1 MESQIISDNG
11 PPFQSHEFHRYRS
24 TPHSTTKI
32 LPAQLFYNREIRGK
46 LPSLPRNSKVIDR
59 NDEAKQN
66 DEQQKKRGRVYADM
80 RRKTRPSNINVGDTV
95 LVKQKKTNKF
105 STNFAPTPYTVVRVK
120 GSKIVTRSGSHYITR
135 NATFF
140 KRLMRKEEREEDE
153 SIIDQ
158 TERTP
163 LPPQQ
168 QEEMVEPR
176 RSTRNQTHTQHYGH
190 PINSS
195 VIH

>member
-1 MESQIISDNG
+1 
-11 PPFQSHEFHRYRS
+11 
-24 TPHSTTKI
+24 
-32 LPAQLFYNREIRGK
+32 
-46 LPSLPRNSKVIDR
+46 
-59 NDEAKQN
+59 
-66 DEQQKKRGRVYADM
+66 M

-105 STNFAPTPYTVVRVK
+105 STNFAPTAYTVVRVK
-120 GSKIVTRSGSHYITR
+120 GSKIVARRSSHYITR
-135 NATFF
+135 NASFF
-140 KRLMRKEEREEDE
+140 KRLTRKGEREEDE

-168 QEEMVEPR
+168 QQQMAEPR
-176 RSTRNQTHTQHYGH
+176 RSTRNRTQIQHYGH

>member
-1 MESQIISDNG
+1 MQ
-11 PPFQSHEFHRYRS
+11 
-24 TPHSTTKI
+24 
-32 LPAQLFYNREIRGK
+32 
-46 LPSLPRNSKVIDR
+46 
-59 NDEAKQN
+59 
-66 DEQQKKRGRVYADM
+66 
-80 RRKTRPSNINVGDTV
+80 RKTRPSNIIVGDTV

-105 STNFAPTPYTVVRVK
+105 STNFSPIPHTVVRVK
-120 GSKIVTRSGSHYITR
+120 GSKIVARSGSHYITR

-140 KRLMRKEEREEDE
+140 KRVTRKEERGEDE

-168 QEEMVEPR
+168 QQEVAEPK
-176 RSTRNQTHTQHYGH
+176 RSTWNPTQTQHYGH

-195 VIH
+195 VIQ